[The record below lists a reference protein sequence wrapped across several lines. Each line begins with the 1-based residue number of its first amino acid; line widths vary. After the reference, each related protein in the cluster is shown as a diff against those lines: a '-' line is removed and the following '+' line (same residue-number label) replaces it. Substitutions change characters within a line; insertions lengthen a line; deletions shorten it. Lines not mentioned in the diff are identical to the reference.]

1 MNTRRDLT
9 PPNFLAVLEC
19 RNKLGKGECYNCGE
33 QVEHQGCC
41 YRCDEPW
48 RGDGGNGFISQS
60 AFKFGC
66 IINWMGMDDG
76 ERTCA
81 VVGVRDAA
89 GVRVSVQP
97 SDRDATE
104 WCEKTAM
111 EIYATSALPYPFP
124 VDSEIYDH

>member
-1 MNTRRDLT
+1 MRRDLT
-9 PPNFLAVLEC
+9 PPNFLAVLER
-19 RNKLGKGECYNCGE
+19 RNKLGTGECYNCGI
-33 QVEHQGCC
+33 V
-41 YRCDEPW
+41 
-48 RGDGGNGFISQS
+48 
-60 AFKFGC
+60 
-66 IINWMGMDDG
+66 NWMGMDDG

-81 VVGVRDAA
+81 VVGVRDAQ

>member
-9 PPNFLAVLEC
+9 PPNFLAALER
-19 RNKLGKGECYNCGE
+19 RNKLGTGECYNCGE
-33 QVEHQGCC
+33 QVERQGCC
-41 YRCDEPW
+41 DNCDEPW
-48 RGDGGNGFISQS
+48 RGDGGNGFIIYS

-66 IINWMGMDDG
+66 AMNWIGAVHG
-76 ERTCA
+76 ERACSVA
-81 VVGVRDAA
+81 GVG

-97 SDRDATE
+97 SDRDAAE